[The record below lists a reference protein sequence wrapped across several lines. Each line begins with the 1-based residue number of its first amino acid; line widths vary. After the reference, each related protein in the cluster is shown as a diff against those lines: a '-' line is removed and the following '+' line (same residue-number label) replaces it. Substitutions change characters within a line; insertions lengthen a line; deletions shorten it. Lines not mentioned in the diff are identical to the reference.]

1 MTPPWR
7 QPSAVVFD
15 WDNTLVDSWQII
27 HAALHDTFLAFA
39 LTPWTLDETKAW
51 VRRSMREAF
60 PTLFGPNAEAATQR
74 FYAAYQAMHLERVR
88 LMGEARETLDALSA
102 AGIYLAVLSSKN
114 GDLLRREAQHLGV
127 ATFFARL
134 VGATDTPE
142 DKPSPLALR
151 HALAP
156 GGFEPGEQ
164 VWYVGDTGIDV
175 LCARRAGCVAVV
187 IGEGPALDGDEAHE
201 PDLQFSGLKALKEF
215 VAAVAHTI

>member
-27 HAALHDTFLAFA
+27 HAALRDTFLAFD

-60 PTLFGPNAEAATQR
+60 PALFGPNAEAATQR
-74 FYAAYQAMHLERVR
+74 FYAAYRAMHLERVR
-88 LMGEARETLDALSA
+88 LVGEARETLDALSA

-127 ATFFARL
+127 APFFARL

-156 GGFEPGEQ
+156 GGLEPGGH

-175 LCARRAGCVAVV
+175 VCARRAGCVAVV
-187 IGEGPALDGDEAHE
+187 IGEGPALDGDDTHE
-201 PDLQFSGLKALKEF
+201 PDLQFSGLGALKDF
-215 VAAVAHTI
+215 VAAAARTI